1 MAIRIELDEQLETI
15 LFEDMNATYC
25 QRRDE
30 ARYNADT
37 GEKEV
42 AEYLGTYFPRSWAE
56 HNLIWEKL
64 MQSDVISAA
73 FKDKPVITILD
84 IGSGTGGHL
93 FAVIECLKRCCKRSR
108 INFLAIDANDLA
120 LEKQAYIYK
129 KLVFN
134 SVTPLFHPEKFELC
148 AKEFENQLTAICK
161 KQDEKFDIILTSK
174 FLSEICSYAE
184 KQQKDCAG
192 FFKAFL
198 TVADKFLAENGIISL
213 VDVNVCANGM
223 HIAEYMREEINEVM
237 ENNSDLAI
245 IMPSHCGKYHNNCV
259 NNSNCYMTIPI
270 EILHHIQPRKDTTKI
285 CFRVFAH
292 NNFAN
297 KILQKSNC
305 TPIMIPVNNNGCC
318 VEGTNEKSSS
328 HFDYF
333 DCFR

>member
-1 MAIRIELDEQLETI
+1 MAIRIELDEQLERV
-15 LFEDMNATYC
+15 LFKDMKATYC
-25 QRRDE
+25 QKNDE

-37 GEKEV
+37 SEKEV
-42 AEYLGTYFPRSWAE
+42 PEYLGTYFPRSWAE
-56 HNLIWEKL
+56 HHLIWRNL
-64 MQSDVISAA
+64 MQFAEISAA
-73 FKDKPVITILD
+73 FKDKDLIRILD

-129 KLVFN
+129 KLLFN
-134 SVTPLFHPEKFELC
+134 GVSSDFQNKKFELC

-161 KQDEKFDIILTSK
+161 EQDKKFDIILTSK

-198 TVADKFLAENGIISL
+198 SVAEKFLAENGIISL
-213 VDVNVCANGM
+213 VDVNIPAKGKF
-223 HIAEYMREEINEVM
+223 IAEYMREEINEVM
-237 ENNSDLAI
+237 ENNANLAI
-245 IMPSHCGKYHNNCV
+245 IMPSHCGKYRANCKNNDR
-259 NNSNCYMTIPI
+259 CYMTIPI
-270 EILHHIQPRKDTTKI
+270 DVMHHIQPRTDITKI

-292 NNFAN
+292 KNFAN
-297 KILQKSNC
+297 QILQNGAP
-305 TPIMIPVNNNGCC
+305 TPDMIPINDRGCC
-318 VEGTNEKSSS
+318 VEGKGDRSTSQL
-328 HFDYF
+328 DYF